1 MNGRCPFKPS
11 REENKMGDFY
21 VKSSNGKFVPV
32 SFQQVITK
40 DWENKAVVV
49 EVGTDD
55 RPASQEEIDETLE
68 AIKGAV
74 AFDPLD
80 GTSFFVTAYGVRF
93 EVLGSLKEIGEK
105 YVAVR
110 VTGGDDLNQLG
121 DLQKEARKQ
130 LRGRTKKVIV
140 LPTPLTVKDYKEVM
154 EIKRRCDTRRSRRG
168 S

>member
-1 MNGRCPFKPS
+1 MNGHYPFKPS
-11 REENKMGDFY
+11 KEESKMGDFY
-21 VKSSNGKFVPV
+21 VKSSDGKFVPV
-32 SFQQVITK
+32 SFQQVITR

-49 EVGTDD
+49 HVGTDE
-55 RPASQEEIDETLE
+55 RPADQDEVNETLE
-68 AIKGAV
+68 AIRSAV

-105 YVAVR
+105 YIAVR

-121 DLQKEARKQ
+121 DLQKEARRQ
-130 LRGRTKKVIV
+130 LRGRTKKVVV